1 MIEIV
6 DAARCTGCNICV
18 RACPTNVFDIVP
30 DSAPRITR
38 QHDCQTCF
46 MCELYCPEDA
56 LFVAPNVEP
65 AQAGALDDAAFGQYR
80 QTVGWGRARQP
91 TASLDASYELLAR
104 AH

>member
-1 MIEIV
+1 
-6 DAARCTGCNICV
+6 
-18 RACPTNVFDIVP
+18 VP
-30 DSAPRITR
+30 DSAPQIAR

-56 LFVAPNVEP
+56 LFVAPQVQP
-65 AQAGALDDAAFGQYR
+65 VSAGALDDNAFGQYR
-80 QTVGWGRARQP
+80 QAIGRARQRQP